1 MQGNYITPIIG
12 QVYVNRNGRKYC
24 CLSNTAYPSDEAMQK
39 AVALGEHQ
47 AAMVRMSDGWSF
59 TAHGLHQYEDGTVE
73 WNYSTGGAFREDDL
87 DKCRKM
93 LLRKDPAMKKYFDY
107 LDYLRDSGATNMFG
121 AVAYLQREF
130 PELGFDDARARQV
143 LVAWMDSFSEQ
154 EAGGGH
160 GNG

>member
-1 MQGNYITPIIG
+1 MQAKYILPVVG
-12 QVYVNRNGRKYC
+12 QIYKNRNGRECC
-24 CLSNTAYPSDEAMQK
+24 CLSNASYPNGETAQK
-39 AVALGEHQ
+39 ALARGEHQ
-47 AAMVRMSDGWSF
+47 TGMVRMSDGWSF

-107 LDYLRDSGATNMFG
+107 LDHLRDSGATNMFG

-130 PELGFDDARARQV
+130 PELGFDDVRARQ
-143 LVAWMDSFSEQ
+143 LLAAWMEGYST
-154 EAGGGH
+154 H
-160 GNG
+160 